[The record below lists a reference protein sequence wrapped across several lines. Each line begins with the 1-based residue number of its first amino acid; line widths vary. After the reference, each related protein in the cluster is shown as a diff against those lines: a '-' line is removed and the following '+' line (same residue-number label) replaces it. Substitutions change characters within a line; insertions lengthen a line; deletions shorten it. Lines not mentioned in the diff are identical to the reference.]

1 MTFSGTG
8 SNSLLVN
15 PDRSEARCGGWGHV
29 LGDEGSAWWIAQKAM
44 KFWFDDEDN
53 LIKPPFPSDKIAN
66 AIKKY
71 FGINDRFGLLTFC
84 YDKFDKP
91 HFAGKHNTQC
101 SARASNR
108 QKIGIKHEIH
118 GWIGFILK

>member
-15 PDRSEARCGGWGHV
+15 PDGSEARCGGWGHV

-91 HFAGKHNTQC
+91 HFAGKHTHTV
-101 SARASNR
+101 SSNR
-108 QKIGIKHEIH
+108 QKIEIKHEIH
-118 GWIGFILK
+118 GWNGFILK